1 MREQIMLKNDLFKLL
16 DFFVAVVFISL
27 VTISGCGSDDG
38 GDGDGVGG
46 PESTRTIKLINNCN
60 ETIWVGS
67 LNLGTSSTGWELIGS
82 SEGCK
87 SDADCQTGLTTTAT
101 CNTAT
106 EKCEQDVSVPAKCRS
121 CQVWARTGCNFNS
134 SGLCNDVSINDQSK
148 FNCCATGGCTV
159 TGGKWGLECLSG
171 AQSPFTVVEFSFSQ
185 TSNPVTDNDFYDVS
199 IIDGMN
205 VPAEIEPVG
214 SQIALPPNFPP
225 DYWCGNPG
233 SSMSNTNKTLDC
245 PWVQLSDSTNNCNK
259 NPGLRAVNPTIV
271 EESFTCGSTSKN
283 MFINGVGNVCTCS
296 SDGDC
301 NTEEIC
307 GVGNN
312 QILGIRVCGTFAGC
326 TSPKHLCGIGQYFS
340 HKTGGETCTSNPEC
354 ASGNCDS
361 GKCTASPMDFLDCNK
376 KFTGTP
382 SCEKNS
388 DCPLLTGIL
397 FTDQSTCKSNCPEGT
412 ECLQTAF
419 NTKTQVADWGCQM
432 TCENM
437 LCQSGTCSSDS
448 DCTTL
453 PNMQASGTFMLCDE
467 ASGKCVSTKASLFE
481 AVGINGQSCYNPGGS
496 FDNVKFNAATTF
508 CAGCPTNCECQK
520 PPCLCPP
527 WPIPDKQCTTTAEGA
542 GIDCGSVQCSNP
554 DWEQDAKPITL
565 SFKQACPA
573 AYTFPFDDPS
583 GTFQC
588 RGTGSTNTLGYNM
601 TFCPSR

>member
-1 MREQIMLKNDLFKLL
+1 MLKNDLFKLL
-16 DFFVAVVFISL
+16 GFFVAVVFISL

-67 LNLGTSSTGWELIGS
+67 LKLGTSSTGWELIGS

-106 EKCEQDVSVPAKCRS
+106 GKCEQDVSVPAKCSS

-159 TGGKWGLECLSG
+159 TGGKWGLQCLSG
-171 AQSPFTVVEFSFSQ
+171 AQAPFTVVEFSFSQ

-205 VPAEIEPVG
+205 VPAEIGPVG

-245 PWVQLSDSTNNCNK
+245 PWVQLSDSTNNCNN
-259 NPGLRAVNPTIV
+259 NPGLRVVNPTTV
-271 EESFTCGSTSKN
+271 SKEFNCGSTSKN
-283 MFINGVGNVCTCS
+283 MFIAGVGNVCTCS
-296 SDGDC
+296 IDGDC
-301 NTEEIC
+301 NNGEIC

-312 QILGIRVCGTFAGC
+312 QILFTRVCGTFAGC
-326 TSPKHLCGIGQYFS
+326 TSPKQLCGLYFDKPS
-340 HKTGGETCTSNPEC
+340 PNP
-354 ASGNCDS
+354 G
-361 GKCTASPMDFLDCNK
+361 DFLDCKK

-388 DCPLLTGIL
+388 DCPLLTGIQ
-397 FTDQSTCKSNCPEGT
+397 FNSQSDCNCPMGT
-412 ECLQTAF
+412 ECLQTAVD
-419 NTKTQVADWGCQM
+419 TKTGIKSFGCQM
-432 TCENM
+432 TCKDSV
-437 LCQSGTCSSDS
+437 CQSGTCASDS
-448 DCTTL
+448 DCLKLSNGLAT
-453 PNMQASGTFMLCDE
+453 GTFMLCDTSSNMC
-467 ASGKCVSTKASLFE
+467 ASTKASLFE
-481 AVGINGQSCYNPGGS
+481 ATGINGQSCYNPGGS

-508 CAGCPTNCECQK
+508 CAGCPTNCQN
-520 PPCLCPP
+520 PPCTP
-527 WPIPDKQCTTTAEGA
+527 WPIPDKECTTTAKGA
-542 GIDCGSVQCSNP
+542 GIDCGSVQCSNL

-588 RGTGSTNTLGYNM
+588 RGTGSTNTLGYDI
-601 TFCPSR
+601 TFCPADGG